1 MVQHILFLTENEYFY
16 LCIIYSLLTMMY
28 TFKQEIQLAAKNF
41 YVHRTVSGSTS
52 PYWEYKCTQAVQFSV
67 LLSAGYCR

>member
-28 TFKQEIQLAAKNF
+28 TFKQEIQLAKKNL
-41 YVHRTVSGSTS
+41 RT
-52 PYWEYKCTQAVQFSV
+52 PYSIRKYITVLGVQVYSSSSV
-67 LLSAGYCR
+67 QCSALCRLL